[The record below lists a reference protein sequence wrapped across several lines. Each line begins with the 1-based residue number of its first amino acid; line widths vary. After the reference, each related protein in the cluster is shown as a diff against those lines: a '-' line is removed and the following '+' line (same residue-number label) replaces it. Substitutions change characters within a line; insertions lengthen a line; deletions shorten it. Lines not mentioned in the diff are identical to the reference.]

1 MTKAELAG
9 YRQNLLDL
17 GNRLSGDVS
26 SLADEA
32 HDADEQAS
40 GNLSH
45 VPIHPADL
53 GTEAYERQ
61 LTQDLLENEKQTLA
75 EIVAALER
83 IKEGSFGRC
92 EGCQHEIPEA
102 RLQALPYTRYCV
114 KCADD
119 LPART

>member
-17 GNRLSGDVS
+17 RNRLSGDVS

-32 HDADEQAS
+32 HDADEQVS

-75 EIVAALER
+75 EIVAALE
-83 IKEGSFGRC
+83 
-92 EGCQHEIPEA
+92 
-102 RLQALPYTRYCV
+102 
-114 KCADD
+114 
-119 LPART
+119 LPAIVSAVRFTVAPAL